1 MCANSIAGR
10 VTAGHTKKM
19 TSRKP
24 SDDPIFDRPTLNW
37 GCERQLLDTLAMSS
51 FFKKE
56 TIFRRITRKEGLTRK
71 NGNFSNKREE

>member
-37 GCERQLLDTLAMSS
+37 GERQLLDTLATS

-56 TIFRRITRKEGLTRK
+56 TIFRRITKKEGLTRK